1 MRWELGGWLEPA
13 CGSRRCRIARCLTS
27 STTGE
32 PVSAVARYGGA
43 GVAVLKDGWALAHEV
58 HHKLWHKLL
67 EICILHVHFSLVL
80 TSVEICN
87 KASVT
92 VSQSPSQSPRS
103 SSNNAALLPTK
114 LRSDLVTRSLL
125 SSIVVSKNRVPVS
138 TRSNAVWC
146 GLSSY
151 SNLVKNWP
159 EMSGNPHPSPSNI
172 IQPQMT
178 NGHRMAIVDPFSD
191 GAHSD
196 SPSARRVTA
205 RCAELP
211 LSRFWLPPPKS
222 FAQRVW
228 NRWSLPGP
236 RPGVPLWTS
245 PRTSCGA
252 VR

>member
-1 MRWELGGWLEPA
+1 MWQYPRAPA
-13 CGSRRCRIARCLTS
+13 NHRGPQATMLHSYHQAPFGPCDAFVAIIHSCL
-27 STTGE
+27 
-32 PVSAVARYGGA
+32 
-43 GVAVLKDGWALAHEV
+43 
-58 HHKLWHKLL
+58 
-67 EICILHVHFSLVL
+67 
-80 TSVEICN
+80 
-87 KASVT
+87 
-92 VSQSPSQSPRS
+92 
-103 SSNNAALLPTK
+103 
-114 LRSDLVTRSLL
+114 
-125 SSIVVSKNRVPVS
+125 SKNRVPVS

-159 EMSGNPHPSPSNI
+159 EMSGNPLPSPSNI
-172 IQPQMT
+172 IQ
-178 NGHRMAIVDPFSD
+178 HRMAIVDPFSD

-236 RPGVPLWTS
+236 RPGVPLW
-245 PRTSCGA
+245 PLQERA
-252 VR
+252 VELCARVQRLVVNMECKHV